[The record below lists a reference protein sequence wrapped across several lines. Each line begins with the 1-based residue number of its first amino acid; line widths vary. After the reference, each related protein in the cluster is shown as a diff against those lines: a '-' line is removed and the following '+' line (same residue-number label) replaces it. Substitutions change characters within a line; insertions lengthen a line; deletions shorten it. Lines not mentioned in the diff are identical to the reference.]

1 VNERVA
7 VVTGGAGAIGGAIVH
22 ALRAAAAGIPR
33 AGVLVHAAAA
43 FDQATLAEVDL
54 ETWRRVQAPGER

>member
-1 VNERVA
+1 VRPRDAASV
-7 VVTGGAGAIGGAIVH
+7 
-22 ALRAAAAGIPR
+22 RAAAAGIPR

>member
-7 VVTGGAGAIGGAIVH
+7 VVTGGAGAIAGAIVH
-22 ALRAAAAGIPR
+22 ALGAAGLR
-33 AGVLVHAAAA
+33 TVVL
-43 FDQATLAEVDL
+43 DRDECDL